1 RASTGFSSNALQYLS
16 TFSRETNAPSFSP
29 PNPTTVNPNFL
40 LVRVTGNFT
49 RFDGT
54 PAVVGEPLVKTRF
67 PLSRLAW
74 ITYKGPSASLQ
85 ICKDVDGT
93 INTNC
98 TSDSVIIALVNG
110 GVPVSTLRAGS
121 AANTKKCF
129 VLVWDSRTYVPASG
143 TTPSVGQQWV
153 YTSPASTNGGGTF
166 DPNNSS

>member
-54 PAVVGEPLVKTRF
+54 PSVEGEPLVKTRF

-74 ITYKGPSASLQ
+74 ITYKGPSANLATTDQVYQDLINAGVSSTT
-85 ICKDVDGT
+85 ISAGT
-93 INTNC
+93 ANNIKRCFGLTFGGNIGDPWTYTNP
-98 TSDSVIIALVNG
+98 L
-110 GVPVSTLRAGS
+110 
-121 AANTKKCF
+121 
-129 VLVWDSRTYVPASG
+129 G
-143 TTPSVGQQWV
+143 TTPANTIMTLAQVATLNLREGDFFELLQAGILSG
-153 YTSPASTNGGGTF
+153 
-166 DPNNSS
+166 